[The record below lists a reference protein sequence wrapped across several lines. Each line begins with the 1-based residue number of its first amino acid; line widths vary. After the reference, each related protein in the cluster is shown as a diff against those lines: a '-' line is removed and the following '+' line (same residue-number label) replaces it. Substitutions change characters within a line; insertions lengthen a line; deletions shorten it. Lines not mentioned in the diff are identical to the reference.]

1 MPIESQ
7 TNGRIATLLDR
18 MNSRWTALAENKGVF
33 QGSQRQPDILVIQ
46 QGGRP
51 VVIENEYAPAAQVEA
66 EALGRLGEQLDSEVA
81 PASGRID
88 AVIALKSPVELRN
101 CGGLDEVDS
110 LLTGGIALEYALYRG
125 QAPTTARFPKQGF
138 VTGSLRDLAAF
149 VVHAA
154 IPEEAVEEAVSILEY
169 GISSAGVILRQA
181 VEMSDDTKFEIV
193 KLLKQEYGDQTLRM
207 AAAIM
212 INALVF
218 HQNIAGQH
226 GVKSL
231 DQLENGEVLTRSS
244 LLAEWRKILDVNYWS
259 IFHVAGQLLRNINPP
274 IIAIDLLK
282 SMIHTANRLSSLG
295 VSQSHDLSGTVF
307 QRLIA
312 DRKFLATFYTRPESA
327 ALLARLAIPD
337 DGRWRDP
344 EHLKDFRIADYAC
357 GTGTLIHAAYR
368 RINLLHRLAGG
379 APERLHAHMMENSLT
394 ACDVLPSA
402 VHLTASM
409 LSSSHPRETYDGSR
423 TVVTE
428 YGRTESGGVSLG
440 SLDLLNGRTVIKP
453 LIPMHTATA
462 VGGSGEEQVSLD
474 VDMPHASQ
482 DLVIMNPPFTRP
494 GSDWEGEDRESDY
507 VKQFRGLSVD
517 LETQM
522 EMSALARKYA
532 ADTCAHGYAGLASW
546 FVALADRMVK
556 QGGAIALVLPLTA
569 LQGSS
574 WKKVRQL
581 IAQEYSGVTILTIAA
596 SRADD
601 QSFSADTGMAETLIV
616 CRKTPDSPDNRGLFV
631 SLKQRPRDEMEATE
645 IARAISALIEDSA
658 IRTLED
664 GPFSGRPL
672 VVGEERLGE
681 VIDAPLSE
689 DAPWSVAAVADF
701 EVAQAAYQ
709 LARGRFWLP
718 QMRGPDAPEGIS
730 RGSGKQIWLPQMREP
745 DALEIPV
752 GTVQEICQVGLHD
765 ANIAGNGAQAAFDMH
780 PIHGVPTRPAL
791 WRHDA
796 QQERRLVVEPD
807 MEGHVKIGKEDRA
820 SDIWET
826 RSHAHH
832 NRDFGFASS
841 PLAVAFTDQRTI
853 GGRAWPNVQFKE
865 TACEVAYTLWG
876 NSTLGLLCYWWH
888 SSRQQS
894 GRGIMPISSIRT
906 MPTLDV
912 TALSPEQLSAA
923 ESIFGDMRSRK
934 FLPANQAYEDP
945 ARKELDRR
953 VLIEM
958 LGMPESV
965 LEPLDLLRL
974 KWCSEPSVHGGKR
987 TAPKEGYG

>member
-7 TNGRIATLLDR
+7 INGRIATLLDR
-18 MNSRWTALAENKGVF
+18 MNSRWNALAENKGVF

-46 QGGRP
+46 QDGRP
-51 VVIENEYAPAAQVEA
+51 VVIENEYVPAAQVEA
-66 EALGRLGEQLDSEVA
+66 EALARLGEQLESSVA
-81 PASGRID
+81 TTSRRID
-88 AVIALKSPVELRN
+88 AVIALKSPIALRN

-110 LLTGGIALEYALYRG
+110 LLAGGIALEYALFRG
-125 QAPTTARFPKQGF
+125 QPPTTTRFPERGF
-138 VTGSLRDLAAF
+138 VRGSLRDLATF
-149 VVHAA
+149 VVQASV
-154 IPEEAVEEAVSILEY
+154 PEEAVEEAVSILEDC
-169 GISSAGVILRQA
+169 ITTAGVILRQA
-181 VEMSDDTKFEIV
+181 VETSDDTKYEIV
-193 KLLKQEYGDQTLRM
+193 KHLKQEYGDQALRM

-218 HQNIAGQH
+218 HENIAGQH

-231 DQLENGEVLTRSS
+231 DQLQNDEILTRSS
-244 LLAEWRKILDVNYWS
+244 LLAEWRKILNINYWS
-259 IFHVAGQLLRNINPP
+259 IFHVAGQLLVNINPP
-274 IIAIDLLK
+274 RIAVELLK
-282 SMIHTANRLSSLG
+282 LMMSSANRLASLG
-295 VSQSHDLSGTVF
+295 VFQSHDLSGTVF

-337 DGRWRDP
+337 DGRWHDP
-344 EHLKDFRIADYAC
+344 EQTKSFRVADYAC

-409 LSSSHPRETYDGSR
+409 LSSSHPHETYDGSR
-423 TVVTE
+423 TIVTE
-428 YGRTESGGVSLG
+428 YGKTDSGGVSLG
-440 SLDLLNGRTVIKP
+440 SLDLLNGRTVIRP
-453 LIPMHTATA
+453 LIPMHTATV
-462 VGGSGEEQVSLD
+462 VGGAGEGRVSLD

-494 GSDWEGEDRESDY
+494 GSDWEGEDRQSDY

-517 LETQM
+517 LETQR

-569 LQGSS
+569 LHGAS

-581 IAQEYSGVTILTIAA
+581 IAQEYSDVTALTIAA
-596 SRADD
+596 PRAED
-601 QSFSADTGMAETLIV
+601 QSFSADTGIAETLIV
-616 CRKTPDSPDNRGLFV
+616 CRKSPGGPENRGLFV
-631 SLKQRPRDEMEATE
+631 SLKRRPRDEMEATE
-645 IARAISALIEDSA
+645 LARAISALAEDPT
-658 IRTLED
+658 IRPLEV
-664 GPFSGRPL
+664 GPFGGRAL

-681 VIDAPLSE
+681 VINAPLSE
-689 DAPWSVAAVADF
+689 DAPWSAASVADF
-701 EVAQAAYQ
+701 SVAQTAYQ
-709 LARGRFWLP
+709 LARGRLWT
-718 QMRGPDAPEGIS
+718 S
-730 RGSGKQIWLPQMREP
+730 RIREQ
-745 DALEIPV
+745 ETQTIPMS
-752 GTVQEICQVGLHD
+752 TVEQTGQVGINHS
-765 ANIAGNGAQAAFDMH
+765 NIVGPGEQAAFELY
-780 PIHGVPTRPAL
+780 RPATIASSFPML
-791 WRHDA
+791 WSHNA
-796 QQERRLVVEPD
+796 KGETRLVVSPD
-807 MEGHVKIGKEDRA
+807 SYGRIKIGKEDRA
-820 SDIWET
+820 FDIWDT

-832 NRDFGFASS
+832 NADFRFNSQ
-841 PLAVAFTDQRTI
+841 PLAVAFTEQRTI
-853 GGRAWPNVQFKE
+853 GGTAWKNVRFAE
-865 TACEVAYTLWG
+865 RTLEIAYTLWG

-894 GRGIMPISSIRT
+894 GRGRMPISSIRT

-912 TALSPEQLSAA
+912 TALSPEQLAAA
-923 ESIFGDMRSRK
+923 ESIFDDMRARK

-945 ARKELDRR
+945 ARKDLDYR

-965 LEPLDLLRL
+965 LEPLNLLRL

-987 TAPKEGYG
+987 TAPPENLD

>member
-7 TNGRIATLLDR
+7 INGRIATLLDR

-46 QGGRP
+46 QDGRP
-51 VVIENEYAPAAQVEA
+51 VVIENEYVPAAQVEA
-66 EALGRLGEQLDSEVA
+66 EALARLGEQLESSVA
-81 PASGRID
+81 TTSRRID
-88 AVIALKSPVELRN
+88 AVIAMKSPIDLRN

-110 LLTGGIALEYALYRG
+110 LLTGGIALEYALFRG
-125 QAPTTARFPKQGF
+125 QPPTTTRFPERGF
-138 VTGSLRDLAAF
+138 VRGSLRDLAAF

-154 IPEEAVEEAVSILEY
+154 IPEEAIEEAVSVLEDC
-169 GISSAGVILRQA
+169 ITTAGTILRQA
-181 VEMSDDTKFEIV
+181 VETSDDTKYEII
-193 KLLKQEYGDQTLRM
+193 KHLKQEYGDQALRM

-218 HQNIAGQH
+218 HENIAGQH

-231 DQLENGEVLTRSS
+231 DQLQSDGILTRSS
-244 LLAEWRKILDVNYWS
+244 VLDEWRKILNVNYWS
-259 IFHVAGQLLRNINPP
+259 IFHVAGELLRNINPP
-274 IIAIDLLK
+274 RIAIDLLK
-282 SMIHTANRLSSLG
+282 LLMSSANRLASLG
-295 VSQSHDLSGTVF
+295 VFQSHDLSGTVF

-337 DGRWRDP
+337 DGRWHDP
-344 EHLKDFRIADYAC
+344 EQTKSFRVADYAC

-379 APERLHAHMMENSLT
+379 TPERLHAHMMENSLT

-423 TVVTE
+423 TIVTE
-428 YGRTESGGVSLG
+428 YGRTDSGGVSLG
-440 SLDLLNGRTVIKP
+440 SLDLLNGRTVIRP
-453 LIPMHTATA
+453 LIPMHTATVVHG
-462 VGGSGEEQVSLD
+462 VGEGRVSLD

-494 GSDWEGEDRESDY
+494 GSDWEGEDRQSDY
-507 VKQFRGLSVD
+507 IKQFRGLSVD
-517 LETQM
+517 LETQR

-556 QGGAIALVLPLTA
+556 QGGTIALVLPLTA
-569 LQGSS
+569 LHGAS

-581 IAQEYSGVTILTIAA
+581 IAQEYSDVTVLTIAA
-596 SRADD
+596 PRAED
-601 QSFSADTGMAETLIV
+601 QSFSADTGIAETLIV
-616 CRKTPDSPDNRGLFV
+616 CRKSPGGDPDTENRGLFV
-631 SLKQRPRDEMEATE
+631 SLKRRPRDEMEATE
-645 IARAISALIEDSA
+645 LARAISTLAEDPA
-658 IRTLED
+658 IRPLEV
-664 GPFSGRPL
+664 GPFGGRAL

-689 DAPWSVAAVADF
+689 DAPWSVAAAADF
-701 EVAQAAYQ
+701 SVAQTAYQ

-718 QMRGPDAPEGIS
+718 HMRGLDAPG
-730 RGSGKQIWLPQMREP
+730 
-745 DALEIPV
+745 IPV
-752 GTVQEICQVGLHD
+752 NTLQEICQVGLHD
-765 ANIAGNGAQAAFDMH
+765 ANIAGNGAQAAFDMY
-780 PIHGVPTRPAL
+780 PIQGVPTYPAL
-791 WRHDA
+791 WKHDA

-807 MEGHVKIGKEDRA
+807 MEGRVKIGKEDRA
-820 SDIWET
+820 IDIWET
-826 RSHAHH
+826 GSHAHH

-841 PLAVAFTDQRTI
+841 PLAVAFTNQRTI

-865 TACEVAYTLWG
+865 PAYEVAYTLWG
-876 NSTLGLLCYWWH
+876 NTTLGLLCYWWH

-912 TALSPEQLSAA
+912 TALSPEQLAAA
-923 ESIFGDMRSRK
+923 ESIFDDMRTLQ

-945 ARKELDRR
+945 ARKELDYR

-965 LEPLDLLRL
+965 LAPLDLLRL

-987 TAPKEGYG
+987 TAPPEDLD

>member
-88 AVIALKSPVELRN
+88 AVIALKSPVDLRN

-169 GISSAGVILRQA
+169 GISSAGAILRQA
-181 VEMSDDTKFEIV
+181 VEMSDDTKIEVV

-428 YGRTESGGVSLG
+428 YGRTELGGVSLG

-453 LIPMHTATA
+453 LIPMHTATTA
-462 VGGSGEEQVSLD
+462 GGSGEEQVGLD

-517 LETQM
+517 LATQT

-532 ADTCAHGYAGLASW
+532 QDTCAHGYAGLASW

-645 IARAISALIEDSA
+645 IARAISALIEDSD
-658 IRTLED
+658 IRTLEV
-664 GPFSGRPL
+664 GPFGGKAL
-672 VVGEERLGE
+672 IVGEERLGE
-681 VIDAPLSE
+681 IIDAPLSE

-701 EVAQAAYQ
+701 SVAQTAYQ
-709 LARGRFWLP
+709 LARGRLWT
-718 QMRGPDAPEGIS
+718 S
-730 RGSGKQIWLPQMREP
+730 QMREQE
-745 DALEIPV
+745 AQTISMS
-752 GTVQEICQVGLHD
+752 TVQQTGQVGINHS
-765 ANIAGNGAQAAFDMH
+765 NIVGPGGQAAFELH
-780 PIHGVPTRPAL
+780 RPATNASSYPML
-791 WRHDA
+791 WSHNA
-796 QQERRLVVEPD
+796 EKEECLVVSPD
-807 MEGHVKIGKEDRA
+807 SYGRIKIGKEDRA
-820 SDIWET
+820 FDIWRT

-832 NRDFGFASS
+832 NADFRFNSQ
-841 PLAVAFTDQRTI
+841 PLAVAFTERRTI
-853 GGRAWPNVQFKE
+853 GGTAWKNIRFSE
-865 TACEVAYTLWG
+865 RTHEIAYTLWG

-894 GRGIMPISSIRT
+894 GRGRMPISSIRT

-912 TALSPEQLSAA
+912 TALSPEQLAAA
-923 ESIFGDMRSRK
+923 ESIFDDMRSRK

-987 TAPKEGYG
+987 TAPKEGYS

>member
-66 EALGRLGEQLDSEVA
+66 EALGRLGEHLDSEVA

-88 AVIALKSPVELRN
+88 AVIALRSPTELRD
-101 CGGLDEVDS
+101 CAGLDEVDS
-110 LLTGGIALEYALYRG
+110 LLTGGIALEYALFRG
-125 QAPTTARFPKQGF
+125 QPPTTARFPERGF

-154 IPEEAVEEAVSILEY
+154 IPEEAVEEAVSILESS
-169 GISSAGVILRQA
+169 ISDAGAILRQA
-181 VEMSDDTKFEIV
+181 AELSDDTKFEIV

-231 DQLENGEVLTRSS
+231 DQLQDDGVLTRSS
-244 LLAEWRKILDVNYWS
+244 VLDEWRKILNVNYWS
-259 IFHVAGQLLRNINPP
+259 IFHVAGQLLVNINPP
-274 IIAIDLLK
+274 IIATDLLRLMM
-282 SMIHTANRLSSLG
+282 SAANRLASLG
-295 VSQSHDLSGTVF
+295 VFQSHDLSGTVF

-337 DGRWRDP
+337 DGPWQNP
-344 EHLKDFRIADYAC
+344 QQVKDFQIADYAC

-423 TVVTE
+423 TIVTE
-428 YGRTESGGVSLG
+428 YGRTDSGGVSLG
-440 SLDLLNGRTVIKP
+440 SLDLLNGRTVIRP
-453 LIPMHTATA
+453 LIPMHTATS
-462 VGGSGEEQVSLD
+462 VGGSGEGQVILD

-517 LETQM
+517 LKTQT

-556 QGGAIALVLPLTA
+556 QGGTIALVLPLTA
-569 LQGSS
+569 LQGAS

-596 SRADD
+596 SRAED

-645 IARAISALIEDSA
+645 IARAISALIEDPA

-701 EVAQAAYQ
+701 SVAQTAYQ
-709 LARGRFWLP
+709 LARGRLWLP
-718 QMRGPDAPEGIS
+718 GMGEQDAP
-730 RGSGKQIWLPQMREP
+730 R
-745 DALEIPV
+745 IPV

-780 PIHGVPTRPAL
+780 PIRGVPTHPAL

-807 MEGHVKIGKEDRA
+807 MEGYAKIGKEDRA

-841 PLAVAFTDQRTI
+841 PLAVAFTDRRTI

-865 TACEVAYTLWG
+865 PACEIAYTLWG
-876 NSTLGLLCYWWH
+876 NSTPGLLCYWWH

-912 TALSPEQLSAA
+912 TALSPEQLATA
-923 ESIFGDMRSRK
+923 KSIFDDMRSRT

-987 TAPKEGYG
+987 TAPKERPN

>member
-7 TNGRIATLLDR
+7 INGRIATLLDR

-46 QGGRP
+46 QDGRP
-51 VVIENEYAPAAQVEA
+51 VVIENEYVPAAQVEA
-66 EALGRLGEQLDSEVA
+66 EALARLGEQLESSVA
-81 PASGRID
+81 TTSRRID
-88 AVIALKSPVELRN
+88 AVIALKSPIDLRN

-110 LLTGGIALEYALYRG
+110 LLTGGIALEYALFRG
-125 QAPTTARFPKQGF
+125 QPPTTTRFPERGF
-138 VTGSLRDLAAF
+138 VRGSLRDLAAF

-154 IPEEAVEEAVSILEY
+154 VPEEAVEEAVSVLEDC
-169 GISSAGVILRQA
+169 ITTAGTILRQA
-181 VEMSDDTKFEIV
+181 VETSDDTKYEIV
-193 KLLKQEYGDQTLRM
+193 KHLKQEYGDQALRM

-218 HQNIAGQH
+218 HENIAGQH

-231 DQLENGEVLTRSS
+231 DQLQSDGILTRSS
-244 LLAEWRKILDVNYWS
+244 VLDEWRKILNVNYWS
-259 IFHVAGQLLRNINPP
+259 IFHVAGELLRNINPP
-274 IIAIDLLK
+274 RIAINLLK
-282 SMIHTANRLSSLG
+282 LLMSSANRLASLG
-295 VSQSHDLSGTVF
+295 VFQSHDLSGTVF

-337 DGRWRDP
+337 DGRWHDP
-344 EHLKDFRIADYAC
+344 EQTKSFRVADYAC

-379 APERLHAHMMENSLT
+379 TPERLHAHMMENSLT

-423 TVVTE
+423 TIVTE
-428 YGRTESGGVSLG
+428 YGRTDSGGVSLG
-440 SLDLLNGRTVIKP
+440 SLDLLNGRTVIRP
-453 LIPMHTATA
+453 LIPMHTATVVHG
-462 VGGSGEEQVSLD
+462 VGEGRVSLD

-494 GSDWEGEDRESDY
+494 GSDWEGEDRQSDY
-507 VKQFRGLSVD
+507 IKQFRGLSVD
-517 LETQM
+517 LETQR

-556 QGGAIALVLPLTA
+556 QGGTIALVLPLTA
-569 LQGSS
+569 LHGAS

-581 IAQEYSGVTILTIAA
+581 IAQEYSDVTVLTIAA
-596 SRADD
+596 PRAED
-601 QSFSADTGMAETLIV
+601 QSFSADTGIAETLIV
-616 CRKTPDSPDNRGLFV
+616 GRKSPGGDPDPENRGLFV
-631 SLKQRPRDEMEATE
+631 SLKRRPRDEMEATE
-645 IARAISALIEDSA
+645 LARAISTLAEDPA
-658 IRTLED
+658 IRPLEV
-664 GPFSGRPL
+664 GPFGGRAL

-689 DAPWSVAAVADF
+689 DAPWSVAAAADF
-701 EVAQAAYQ
+701 SVAQAAYQ

-718 QMRGPDAPEGIS
+718 HMRGLDAPG
-730 RGSGKQIWLPQMREP
+730 
-745 DALEIPV
+745 IPV
-752 GTVQEICQVGLHD
+752 NTLQEICQVGLHD
-765 ANIAGNGAQAAFDMH
+765 ANIAGNGAQAAFDMY
-780 PIHGVPTRPAL
+780 PIQGVPTYPAL
-791 WRHDA
+791 WKHDA

-807 MEGHVKIGKEDRA
+807 MEGRVKIGKEDRA
-820 SDIWET
+820 IDIWET
-826 RSHAHH
+826 GSHAHH

-841 PLAVAFTDQRTI
+841 PLAVAFTNQRTI

-865 TACEVAYTLWG
+865 PAYEVAYTLWG
-876 NSTLGLLCYWWH
+876 NTTLGLLCYWWH

-912 TALSPEQLSAA
+912 TALSPEQLAAA
-923 ESIFGDMRSRK
+923 ESIFDDMRTRQ

-945 ARKELDRR
+945 ARKELDYR

-965 LEPLDLLRL
+965 LAPLDLLRL

-987 TAPKEGYG
+987 TAPPEDLD

>member
-7 TNGRIATLLDR
+7 INGRIATLLDR
-18 MNSRWTALAENKGVF
+18 MNSRWNALAENKGVF

-46 QGGRP
+46 QDGRP
-51 VVIENEYAPAAQVEA
+51 VVIENEYVPAAQVEA
-66 EALGRLGEQLDSEVA
+66 EALARLGEQLESSVA
-81 PASGRID
+81 TTSRRID
-88 AVIALKSPVELRN
+88 AVIALKSPIALRN

-110 LLTGGIALEYALYRG
+110 LLAGGIALEYALFRG
-125 QAPTTARFPKQGF
+125 QPPTTTRFPERGF
-138 VTGSLRDLAAF
+138 VRGSLRDLATF
-149 VVHAA
+149 VVQASV
-154 IPEEAVEEAVSILEY
+154 PEEAVEEAVSILEDC
-169 GISSAGVILRQA
+169 ITTAGVILRQA
-181 VEMSDDTKFEIV
+181 VETSDDTKYEIV
-193 KLLKQEYGDQTLRM
+193 KHLKQEYGDQALRM

-218 HQNIAGQH
+218 HENIAGQH

-231 DQLENGEVLTRSS
+231 DQLQNDEILTRSS
-244 LLAEWRKILDVNYWS
+244 LLAEWRKILNINYWS
-259 IFHVAGQLLRNINPP
+259 IFHVAGQLLVNINPP
-274 IIAIDLLK
+274 RIAVELLK
-282 SMIHTANRLSSLG
+282 LMMSSANRLASLG
-295 VSQSHDLSGTVF
+295 VFQSHDLSGTVF

-337 DGRWRDP
+337 DGRWHDP
-344 EHLKDFRIADYAC
+344 EQTKSFRVADYAC

-409 LSSSHPRETYDGSR
+409 LSSSHPHETYDGSR
-423 TVVTE
+423 TIVTE
-428 YGRTESGGVSLG
+428 YGKTDSGGVSLG
-440 SLDLLNGRTVIKP
+440 SLDLLNGRTVIRP
-453 LIPMHTATA
+453 LIPMHTATV
-462 VGGSGEEQVSLD
+462 VGGAGEGRVSLD

-494 GSDWEGEDRESDY
+494 GSDWEGEDRQSDY
-507 VKQFRGLSVD
+507 VKQFRGLSVN
-517 LETQM
+517 LQTQR

-569 LQGSS
+569 LHGAS

-581 IAQEYSGVTILTIAA
+581 IAQEYSDVTALTIAA
-596 SRADD
+596 PRAED
-601 QSFSADTGMAETLIV
+601 QSFSADTGIAETLIV
-616 CRKTPDSPDNRGLFV
+616 CRKSPGGPENRGLFV
-631 SLKQRPRDEMEATE
+631 SLKRRPRDEMEATE
-645 IARAISALIEDSA
+645 LARAISALTEDPT
-658 IRTLED
+658 IRPLEV
-664 GPFSGRPL
+664 GPFGGRAL

-681 VIDAPLSE
+681 VINAPLSE

-701 EVAQAAYQ
+701 SVAQAAYQ

-718 QMRGPDAPEGIS
+718 HMRGLDAPGIPMNT
-730 RGSGKQIWLPQMREP
+730 L
-745 DALEIPV
+745 
-752 GTVQEICQVGLHD
+752 QEICQVGLHD
-765 ANIAGNGAQAAFDMH
+765 ANIAGNGAQAAFDMY
-780 PIHGVPTRPAL
+780 PIQGVPTYPAL

-796 QQERRLVVEPD
+796 QQERQLVVEPD
-807 MEGHVKIGKEDRA
+807 MEGRVKIGKEDRA
-820 SDIWET
+820 IDIWET
-826 RSHAHH
+826 GSHAHH

-841 PLAVAFTDQRTI
+841 PLAVAFTEQRTI

-865 TACEVAYTLWG
+865 PACEVAYTLWG
-876 NSTLGLLCYWWH
+876 NTTLGLLCYWWH

-894 GRGIMPISSIRT
+894 GRGIMPISSIRA
-906 MPTLDV
+906 MRTLDV
-912 TALSPEQLSAA
+912 TALSPEQLAAA
-923 ESIFGDMRSRK
+923 ESIFDDMRARK

-945 ARKELDRR
+945 ARKDLDYR

-965 LEPLDLLRL
+965 LEPLNLLRL

-987 TAPKEGYG
+987 TAPPENLD